1 MSNRGKNII
10 YSLLLI
16 AAVLVVMLYRKGKAI
31 EPIRLEGKTMGTSY
45 HVTYFDGKNRNF
57 QKAVDSLLILV
68 NKSISTWDS
77 TAEISVFNRSK
88 RGIGF
93 SLPYFKKPLKVSR
106 DVYQGSSGAYDPTV
120 MPLVNAWGFGPR
132 KITSPDTTEIE
143 EVKKFIG
150 FEKITFDSDSL
161 LKSDPRV
168 QLDFSAIGQGYG
180 ADVITDFLKSQGIS
194 NMLVEVGGEGMA
206 VGINLQTKESW
217 TLGLVDPQGPEK
229 FIGYIRLENKSFS
242 TSGNYFNYREINGI
256 RYAHTI
262 DPKSGYPVAHQI
274 MSASVFA
281 ENCTLADAWAT
292 AFMSM
297 GHEKA
302 IEVLKAHPE
311 LEACLIWS
319 VPGGAERYVTPGIA
333 AQIEFTNSK

>member
-1 MSNRGKNII
+1 
-10 YSLLLI
+10 
-16 AAVLVVMLYRKGKAI
+16 
-31 EPIRLEGKTMGTSY
+31 MGTSY
-45 HVTYFDGKNRNF
+45 HVTYFDGKGRNF
-57 QKAVDSLLILV
+57 QGAVDSLLILV

-88 RGIGF
+88 RGIAF
-93 SLPYFKKPLKVSR
+93 ALPYFKKPLMVSR
-106 DVYQGSSGAYDPTV
+106 EVHHSSSGAYDPTV
-120 MPLVNAWGFGPR
+120 MPLVNAWGFGPK
-132 KITSPDTTEIE
+132 KITSPDTTEVE
-143 EVKKFIG
+143 HVKAFVG
-150 FEKITFDSDSL
+150 FEKITFTNDSL
-161 LKSDPRV
+161 LKSDSRV
-168 QLDFSAIGQGYG
+168 QLDFSAIGQGFG
-180 ADVITDFLKSQGIS
+180 ADVITDFLKNKGIT

-206 VGINLQTKESW
+206 VGINLQTKEPW
-217 TLGLVDPQGPEK
+217 KLGLVDPQSPEK

-242 TSGNYFNYREINGI
+242 TSGNYFNYREVNGV

-302 IEVLKAHPE
+302 IEVLNAHPE
-311 LEACLIWS
+311 IEACLIWS
-319 VPGGAERYVTPGIA
+319 VPGGAERFVTSGID
-333 AQIEFTNSK
+333 AQIEFIDVK